1 MCTDWYYYGKLR
13 YHGQYRSI
21 GRAFHVKP
29 GFFRRRNNSVERILA
44 CLSPSPSNP
53 KILRAAADM
62 ARDRTELIALF
73 VETPQLTR
81 LASADRKRLE
91 KNIQIAEQLGA
102 KIQTV
107 SGDDVAFQVA
117 EYARLSGIQKIVLGQ
132 SDFTF
137 SFLPSRASLPDRLA
151 EFLPD
156 AEIHVIPDQKRRL
169 YFPPQIEAINR
180 HRIVMDIVVT
190 LVMLTAS
197 TLLGAVLL
205 GFNLS
210 NSSIMMVYLLGV
222 LLVAVITSHRA
233 YSIAASVASL
243 FLFNFFFVE
252 PRYSL
257 AVYEPGYPVSFIVMF
272 LTAVIAGTLANRLKQ
287 TAFQAARTSFR
298 TRIISDTDQLL
309 AKAASREEIF
319 RVCAEQSS
327 KLLGSRTALY
337 EVAEGAAAVT
347 LRFAIPEDKNL
358 PSDGQAFLTD
368 NILHGQAEN
377 GCYPVHVQEK
387 IYAILHVLDH
397 DPPPELPTQNT
408 LNSVLGE
415 CALALENEKNAREKE
430 AAAVLAE
437 NERLRANLLRSI
449 SHDLRTPL
457 MSITGNAGALLTNEG
472 RYSEET
478 RHRLYSDI
486 YEDSLWLTDLVEN
499 LLASTRLEGGT
510 ANLRL
515 SGELVEDLFEEAAA
529 HVHADH
535 EHTVIIEPL
544 SEMLMVLADSRLI
557 VQVLVNLIGNA
568 LKYTPSGSTVRLS
581 AKKAGHAAVISVSDD
596 GPGISSEEKEQVFQM
611 FFVGSNAAFSGRK
624 SLGLGLALCR
634 TIVNTHGGEIWVEDN
649 SPHGA
654 VFSFTLPIEEVSK
667 HE

>member
-1 MCTDWYYYGKLR
+1 M
-13 YHGQYRSI
+13 
-21 GRAFHVKP
+21 
-29 GFFRRRNNSVERILA
+29 ERILA

-62 ARDRTELIALF
+62 AGDSAELIALF
-73 VETPQLTR
+73 VETPQLSR
-81 LASADRKRLE
+81 LVDADRRRLQE
-91 KNIQIAEQLGA
+91 NIQVAEQLGA

-132 SDFTF
+132 SDFRLF
-137 SFLPSRASLPDRLA
+137 LLPSQASLPDRLA
-151 EFLPD
+151 EYLPN
-156 AEIHVIPDQKRRL
+156 AEIHVIPDRKRNL
-169 YFPPQIEAINR
+169 YFPPQREIISR
-180 HRIVMDIVVT
+180 RRIVMDIFVT
-190 LVMLTAS
+190 LVMLTAA
-197 TLLGAVLL
+197 TLLGMVLF
-205 GFNLS
+205 GSKLS

-222 LLVAVITSHRA
+222 LLVAVITSHRV

-243 FLFNFFFVE
+243 FLFNFFFVQ
-252 PRYSL
+252 PLYSL
-257 AVYEPGYPVSFIVMF
+257 AAYEPGYPVSFIVMF

-287 TAFQAARTSFR
+287 TAYQAARTSFR
-298 TRIISDTDQLL
+298 ARIISDTDQLL
-309 AKAASREEIF
+309 AKATSREEIL

-327 KLLGSRTALY
+327 KLLGRGVVLY
-337 EVAEGAAAVT
+337 EVSEGAAAVT
-347 LRFAIPEDKNL
+347 KCCAIPENNDLPLDGRNL
-358 PSDGQAFLTD
+358 LTD
-368 NILHGQAEN
+368 NLLLGQAEN
-377 GCYPVHVQEK
+377 GCYPVHIQEK
-387 IYAILHVLDH
+387 LYAVLYVVEQ

-408 LNSVLGE
+408 LASVLGE

-457 MSITGNAGALLTNEG
+457 MSITGNAGALLANEK

-499 LLASTRLEGGT
+499 LLASTRLEGGA

-515 SGELVEDLFEEAAA
+515 SSELIEDIFAEAAA
-529 HVHADH
+529 HVHADRR
-535 EHTVIIEPL
+535 HTVTIEPP
-544 SEMLMVLADSRLI
+544 SEMLMVRADSKLI
-557 VQVLVNLIGNA
+557 VQVIVNLIGNA
-568 LKYTPSGSTVRLS
+568 LKYTPSGSTIRLS
-581 AKKAGHAAVISVSDD
+581 AKQNDHVVIVSVEDD
-596 GPGISSEEKEQVFQM
+596 GPGISPEEKEKIFEM
-611 FFVGSNAAFSGRK
+611 FYVGDNTASSGRK

-634 TIVNTHGGEIWVEDN
+634 TIVNTHGGKIWVEDN

-654 VFSFTLPIEEVSK
+654 VFSFTLPAEEVAE
-667 HE
+667 HG